1 MWASYSRYGVS
12 SACFFKEYTE
22 AYFLAGIIY
31 IHDPEL
37 NRVEQINKYYPLVRY
52 RLSKE
57 EGLCLA
63 MLYRVEGT
71 KLNLAN
77 HSSN

>member
-12 SACFFKEYTE
+12 SVCFFKEYTE

-37 NRVEQINKYYPLVRY
+37 NRVEQINKY
-52 RLSKE
+52 
-57 EGLCLA
+57 
-63 MLYRVEGT
+63 
-71 KLNLAN
+71 
-77 HSSN
+77 